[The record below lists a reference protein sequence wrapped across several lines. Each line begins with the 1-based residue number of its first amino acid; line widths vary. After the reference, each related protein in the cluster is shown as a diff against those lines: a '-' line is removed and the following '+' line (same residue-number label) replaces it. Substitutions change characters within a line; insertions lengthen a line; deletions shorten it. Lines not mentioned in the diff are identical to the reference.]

1 VLVQTANWRFN
12 LIKYLLV
19 RYFGPSARIIG
30 IVFIKRAAPDLNRF
44 GFIVKVIA
52 FLEQAD
58 NVIAGIDPIGKAY
71 YPKDNRYIEPCS
83 CLGRD
88 FSPGWQYD
96 KQQQSQTCEK
106 INFII
111 GKKVYEIVQHY
122 WGAFG

>member
-1 VLVQTANWRFN
+1 V
-12 LIKYLLV
+12 
-19 RYFGPSARIIG
+19 
-30 IVFIKRAAPDLNRF
+30 NRF

-58 NVIAGIDPIGKAY
+58 NVIAGVDSIGKAY
-71 YPKDNRYIEPCS
+71 YPKDNRQIKPCS
-83 CLGRD
+83 CFGRD
-88 FSPGWQYD
+88 FPPGWQYD
-96 KQQQSQTCEK
+96 KKQQSQTGEK